1 MTLNL
6 YHVSSSDKD
15 RKLSLTIDKSGI
27 KYFNRNGDLVF
38 HAEYSE
44 IDEIVL
50 DERYHY
56 LIKIS
61 FDFATFEF
69 DPFFDGD
76 YSENIELIRDA
87 LTKYANSDKSDRFK
101 SIY

>member
-1 MTLNL
+1 MTLEL
-6 YHVSSSDKD
+6 YHTSDTGD
-15 RKLSLTIDKSGI
+15 RKLGLQIGENDLT
-27 KYFNRNGDLVF
+27 YFNRNGEMVF
-38 HAEYSE
+38 NERYDNIEE
-44 IDEIVL
+44 IIL

-76 YSENIELIRDA
+76 YSENIESIRDA
-87 LTKYANSDKSDRFK
+87 LMKYANSDKSDRFK
-101 SIY
+101 LIY

>member
-1 MTLNL
+1 MTLNF
-6 YHVSSSDKD
+6 YHVSSSDED
-15 RKLSLTIDKSGI
+15 RKLGLQIGENDLT
-27 KYFNRNGDLVF
+27 YFNRNGEMVF
-38 HAEYSE
+38 NERYDN
-44 IDEIVL
+44 IDEIIL
-50 DERYHY
+50 DERYRY